1 MPKDEA
7 VKQAATILNPAA
19 HLDYLDVVDADTFEP
34 LEELRPPAFI
44 VGAARF
50 GSTRLL
56 DNLWITR

>member
-1 MPKDEA
+1 
-7 VKQAATILNPAA
+7 LNPAS